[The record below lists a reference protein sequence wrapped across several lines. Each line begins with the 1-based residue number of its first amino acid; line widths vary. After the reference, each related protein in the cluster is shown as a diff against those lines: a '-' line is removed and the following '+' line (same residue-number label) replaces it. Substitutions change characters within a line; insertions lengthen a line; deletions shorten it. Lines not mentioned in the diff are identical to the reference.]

1 MPPAPPDPTAPAPTT
16 PLAPTAAAAAAA
28 LAGATSPGAAG
39 APTAAA
45 APAPAAPPAPS
56 LSPPVSPPPRPRAR
70 VLLGSTAVS
79 VTALL
84 LLVVVGAVLRQPLLI
99 PPLAASMALVAGAPD
114 LPLAQPRS
122 VVGGQLLSALTGFAV
137 LALTGP
143 GPWGAALAGG
153 LALGVMAAARTP
165 HSPAAATAVIVT
177 LQNPPFWTFLGLLVL
192 ASLLLVA
199 TGLAGARLTGR
210 RYPAYWL

>member
-1 MPPAPPDPTAPAPTT
+1 MTTAPPATT
-16 PLAPTAAAAAAA
+16 P
-28 LAGATSPGAAG
+28 SK
-39 APTAAA
+39 
-45 APAPAAPPAPS
+45 APAPAKAPARPVRPAP
-56 LSPPVSPPPRPRAR
+56 R
-70 VLLGSTAVS
+70 VLLASTAVS

-84 LLVVVGAVLRQPLLI
+84 LLVAVGTLLHEPLLI

-122 VVGGQLLSALTGFAV
+122 VVGGQLLSALTGFGV
-137 LALTGP
+137 LAVTGP

-177 LQNPPFWTFLGLLVL
+177 LQNPPFWSFLALLAL
-192 ASLLLVA
+192 AALLLVA
-199 TGLAGARLTGR
+199 TGLAGARATGR